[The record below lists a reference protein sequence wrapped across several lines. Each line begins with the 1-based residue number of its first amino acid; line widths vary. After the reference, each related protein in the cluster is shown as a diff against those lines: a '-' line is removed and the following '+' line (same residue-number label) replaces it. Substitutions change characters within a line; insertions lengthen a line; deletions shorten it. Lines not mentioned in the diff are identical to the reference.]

1 MTRYG
6 LVILLTTNQEKVGF
20 DREIAEQFGVENRI
34 ILAPG
39 ETLLIE

>member
-1 MTRYG
+1 MTKHNIPYHM
-6 LVILLTTNQEKVGF
+6 TTNQEKVGF